1 MQKALIVTVLS
12 TDIMHR
18 VAGVFKYR
26 CVHLHH
32 IHKCNKQYLI
42 TLIRHRHIPVHN
54 RKFKSEGDT
63 LISTPSV

>member
-1 MQKALIVTVLS
+1 MQKAPIVAVLCA
-12 TDIMHR
+12 DIMSR
-18 VAGVFKYR
+18 DVGVFKFR
-26 CVHLHH
+26 CVLLHH

-54 RKFKSEGDT
+54 RKFKSKGDT